1 MLKKLL
7 LAAGLLVSGAAASHE
22 LTPTYVKFKPSYVQG
37 VYYTRMEMWNRRSD
51 AEYYEI
57 MVLDKMWKTIPF
69 ATSERIF
76 KLPYLSK
83 RKIDIYVKEE
93 SMPDVELICT
103 ASKQLKSD
111 VESTG
116 VRSMI
121 CSRIER

>member
-1 MLKKLL
+1 MLKKLF
-7 LAAGLLVSGAAASHE
+7 LAAGLLVSSAAASHE
-22 LTPTYVKFKPSYVQG
+22 LTPTYIKFKPSYVQG

-57 MVLDKMWKTIPF
+57 MVLDRMWKTIPF

-76 KLPYLSK
+76 KLPYLAK

-93 SMPDVELICT
+93 SVPDVEFICT

>member
-1 MLKKLL
+1 MFKKVL
-7 LAAGLLVSGAAASHE
+7 LAAGLMVSSAAAGHE

-37 VYYTRMEMWNRRSD
+37 VYYTTMDMWNRRSD

-57 MVLDKMWKTIPF
+57 LVLDKMWKAIPF

-76 KLPYLSK
+76 RLPYLSK

-93 SMPDVELICT
+93 SIRDVEFVCT